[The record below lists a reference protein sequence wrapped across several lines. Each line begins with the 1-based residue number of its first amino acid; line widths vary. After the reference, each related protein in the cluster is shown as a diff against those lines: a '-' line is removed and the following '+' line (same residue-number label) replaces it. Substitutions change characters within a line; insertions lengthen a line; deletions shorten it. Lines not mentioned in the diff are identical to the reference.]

1 MTTTATTRW
10 GDATEILGAA
20 GVTEDTSYIRDFPSA
35 QERAILAVPQLI
47 QAAWKANDADFFAD
61 IFAENGSLLM
71 GDEQLTSRE
80 EIRAYMAKGFRG
92 PYRGAYVK
100 GYPVALQMLHPDAA
114 MVVTGGGIILADE
127 SDIAPGRHIRATWII
142 ARRKGERPQLMSH
155 QSSPVTG

>member
-20 GVTEDTSYIRDFPSA
+20 GVTEDPAYVRDFPSPE
-35 QERAILAVPQLI
+35 ERAILAVPQLI

-80 EIRAYMAKGFRG
+80 EIRAYMAKGFGG

-100 GYPVALQMLHPDAA
+100 GYPVALRMLNPDAA
-114 MVVTGGGIILADE
+114 MVVTGGGIILAGE
-127 SDIAPGRHIRATWII
+127 SGIAPDRHIRATWII
-142 ARRKGERPQLMSH
+142 VRRDGERPQLMSH
-155 QSSPVTG
+155 QSSPVSG